1 MRALAPAF
9 ASCLITALATSL
21 MLPAAGVAAD
31 NTAPLAREWA
41 SYCRGYM
48 KALGGDATASDLDV
62 TYCVGVTQGLLN
74 GMRVGSQIGALNMGS
89 QLALKYKLDPDEIFK
104 MFTEQPPGRL
114 LGICSPSGVPTREQV
129 QTVLEHLDKRPA
141 DLERPISEVLYEVL
155 QAKYP
160 CS

>member
-21 MLPAAGVAAD
+21 MLPAAGAAAD

-48 KALGGDATASDLDV
+48 KALGGDASASDLDV

-114 LGICSPSGVPTREQV
+114 LGICSPPGVPTREQV